1 MEKLAETYVIFITKK
16 DIYARGLP
24 LYHVERVITETTE
37 IFEDEAHIV
46 YVNGAYKGVDLIGIL
61 MHDFTCTDPGK
72 MQYKILA
79 ERVRYFKENQKGGNK
94 MRSVMDELRK
104 EGEYEGRMNER
115 WRMASALLQEGILS
129 FEQIARV
136 SQLSMENIEKLAARK
151 RLRNK

>member
-1 MEKLAETYVIFITKK
+1 M
-16 DIYARGLP
+16 
-24 LYHVERVITETTE
+24 ERVITETTE

-115 WRMASALLQEGILS
+115 WRMASALLQEGFLS